1 MIDLVFFFNGPATT
15 ENYTYVHTL
24 ALPDALPISRRRLAG
39 QADGRAGKAD
49 RKRPRRAD
57 EAVRLSLTREGR
69 ARRWRRQEGSTSR
82 PGSPRCGPGRSEEH
96 TSELQSLMRISYAV
110 FCLKKKTKP
119 TKTVTQATLHIIKNN
134 KDQRASL
141 YTAS

>member
-69 ARRWRRQEGSTSR
+69 ARRWRRQEGATSQ
-82 PGSPRCGPGRSEEH
+82 PGSPRCGQGSPRLPARRGALRRPTPCSPSPTH
-96 TSELQSLMRISYAV
+96 TR
-110 FCLKKKTKP
+110 P
-119 TKTVTQATLHIIKNN
+119 
-134 KDQRASL
+134 RP
-141 YTAS
+141 